1 MDRCVMCR
9 SRDLK
14 RGTTELRITV
24 DQVVFGGKLPASV
37 CKSCGEAYVEG
48 EAQRHFELQA
58 ASQLAQMGRPTAAAF
73 RFMRKALG
81 LRGIE
86 LAELLGVERGTL
98 SRWENGALRVD
109 RGAFIVLGG
118 IVIERLSG
126 RTDTMGRLRAL
137 RHPVKAPRKVVRIKS
152 A

>member
-1 MDRCVMCR
+1 MTCR

-24 DQVVFGGKLPASV
+24 DQVVFGAKLAATV
-37 CKSCGEAYVEG
+37 CKTCGAAVVEP
-48 EAQRHFELQA
+48 AVLRQFELQA
-58 ASQLAQMGRPTAAAF
+58 AGELAEMGRPSAAAF

-81 LRGIE
+81 LRGVA
-86 LAELLGVERGTL
+86 LAELFGMERGTL

-109 RGAFIVLGG
+109 RGCFVVLGG
-118 IVIERLSG
+118 LVIERLSG
-126 RTDTMGRLRAL
+126 RSDTLTRLRAL
-137 RHPVKAPRKVVRIKS
+137 RRPVKAPRGVVRIKS